1 MVKVGRVVKQP
12 TTVITKQKRPN
23 QPIKPTLIK
32 RSAPR
37 KVTAPPP
44 TKTRPQPE
52 EVDEEEEVEV
62 MMDQGEV
69 LEEVEEEVTEDDV
82 NFIDD
87 SEALE
92 VDTEYATGTQQRDDD
107 DEDGDDYD
115 QSQENNYSDDEEYD
129 EVIED
134 DVEQPPEEDED
145 EAADEEEKRMTRRIQ
160 PRREVN
166 KTDRQIPPSIAI
178 TAEVADFSSS
188 PSSPPKDEIDLSGG
202 DKDGDG
208 EGFFKTIDEKIITP
222 VYNLG
227 EGSMSYI
234 TKSRWGKVK
243 EGKGNKRGI
252 IEVSN
257 EKEYLNGC
265 IKKKYIAKGTK
276 KEKEMVNWMKI
287 KTYFKLG
294 KSIEMQRKY
303 LAKHLDIHYDADG
316 NVY

>member
-1 MVKVGRVVKQP
+1 MVKAGRVVKQP
-12 TTVITKQKRPN
+12 NKPIIKLKRPG
-23 QPIKPTLIK
+23 QSIKPTLVK

-44 TKTRPQPE
+44 KTRREKE
-52 EVDEEEEVEV
+52 EEEEEVEV
-62 MMDQGEV
+62 IMEQGED
-69 LEEVEEEVTEDDV
+69 EDEVDEVDEVTEEDV

-87 SEALE
+87 SEAIE
-92 VDTEYATGTQQRDDD
+92 VDTEYATSSQRG
-107 DEDGDDYD
+107 DEDEDYD

-129 EVIED
+129 EAIED
-134 DVEQPPEEDED
+134 SPEQPREDED
-145 EAADEEEKRMTRRIQ
+145 EEEEEREEEEEEEEERMTRRIQ

-178 TAEVADFSSS
+178 AAEVADFSA

-208 EGFFKTIDEKIITP
+208 EGVFKTIDEKTITP
-222 VYNLG
+222 IYNLG

-243 EGKGNKRGI
+243 EGKGNKKGVVEI
-252 IEVSN
+252 SN

-276 KEKEMVNWMKI
+276 EEKEMVNWMKI